1 MFKNLSLYKISG
13 WPSSAAQLE
22 EALGCQPFAECGAT
36 QQKSGGW
43 VAPRGQEHGA
53 LVEAIDGQWIARYA
67 IETKTVPA
75 QALRRW
81 VDERAQHTERTRGRK
96 PGKKELRD
104 LREDA
109 LMALLPQAFARRGEI
124 AVWIEPKRG
133 WLALDTSSQAK
144 ADEVAISL
152 MRVAGKGFAISPMQ
166 TKWAPQAL
174 MAGWLLNSW
183 PDKLPAAFHVERD
196 CELKATGDEP
206 ARVRF
211 DRHELGI
218 EEVRRHV
225 FEGKHPE
232 RLALS
237 WQGRVSFALTKRLQI
252 KKIRFDEG
260 LFGECPDSEEDR
272 FDADAA
278 ITTGELTG
286 LICDLIEALGGS
298 VEEQQNGNSTGGA
311 QQ

>member
-22 EALGCQPFAECGAT
+22 EALGCQPFSECGAT

-81 VDERAQHTERTRGRK
+81 VDEKALHIEQTRGRK

-133 WLALDTSSQAK
+133 WMALDTSSQAK
-144 ADEVAISL
+144 ADEVIASL
-152 MRVAGKGFAISPMQ
+152 ARVAGKGFAISPLQ
-166 TKWAPQAL
+166 TRVSPRVEMADWLMCEAP
-174 MAGWLLNSW
+174 
-183 PDKLPAAFHVERD
+183 DELPEAFHIERE
-196 CELKATGDEP
+196 CELKAAGDEP

-225 FEGKHPE
+225 EEGKLPVK
-232 RLALS
+232 LALS
-237 WQGRVSFALTKRLQI
+237 WQGRVSFALTEHLQI

-260 LFGECPDSEEDR
+260 LFGEGNVSEEDS

-278 ITTGELTG
+278 IVTGELSG
-286 LICDLIEALGGS
+286 LIGDLIEALGG
-298 VEEQQNGNSTGGA
+298 EEKGA
-311 QQ
+311 A